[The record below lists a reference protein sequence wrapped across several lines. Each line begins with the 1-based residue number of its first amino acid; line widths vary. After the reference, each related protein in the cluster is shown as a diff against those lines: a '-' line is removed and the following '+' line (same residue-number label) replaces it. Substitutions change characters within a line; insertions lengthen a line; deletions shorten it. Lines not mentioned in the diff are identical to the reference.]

1 MTCVHRN
8 KTFFVC
14 GSSAPVRV
22 EREGGAAA
30 WLVGTLKA
38 PSVQGHRLPPQQE
51 EEEEEEEEEEGRR
64 RRKKKNKEEEEEGR
78 RREVAQL
85 CPTTILSME
94 FSRQEY
100 WSGLR
105 FPSPGDLPNPGI
117 EPGSP
122 ALQADALLSEP
133 YGPIRVFFQASRSQ

>member
-1 MTCVHRN
+1 MTGVHRN

-22 EREGGAAA
+22 ECEGGAAA

-64 RRKKKNKEEEEEGR
+64 RRKKKNKEEDEEGR
-78 RREVAQL
+78 RRRKKKRSCSVVSNYYSVHGIFKARVLEWVA
-85 CPTTILSME
+85 IS
-94 FSRQEY
+94 FSRGSSQPRDRTQV
-100 WSGLR
+100 SRIVDRR
-105 FPSPGDLPNPGI
+105 FTD
-117 EPGSP
+117 
-122 ALQADALLSEP
+122 
-133 YGPIRVFFQASRSQ
+133 

>member
-1 MTCVHRN
+1 MTRVHRKN
-8 KTFFVC
+8 TFFVC
-14 GSSAPVRV
+14 GISAPVRV

-30 WLVGTLKA
+30 WLLGTLKA
-38 PSVQGHRLPPQQE
+38 PSVQGHRLPPRQE
-51 EEEEEEEEEEGRR
+51 EEEEEYEEEEEEGRR
-64 RRKKKNKEEEEEGR
+64 RRKKKKEEEEGR

-85 CPTTILSME
+85 CLTTILSME

-122 ALQADALLSEP
+122 TLQADALLSEP
-133 YGPIRVFFQASRSQ
+133 YGPIRVFFSSLS

>member
-51 EEEEEEEEEEGRR
+51 EEEEEEEEEGRR
-64 RRKKKNKEEEEEGR
+64 RRKKKKRSCSVVSNYYSVHGIFKARVLEWVAISFSRGSSQPRDRTRVSRIAGR
-78 RREVAQL
+78 RFTVRAIWPYQSL
-85 CPTTILSME
+85 
-94 FSRQEY
+94 FSSL
-100 WSGLR
+100 W
-105 FPSPGDLPNPGI
+105 
-117 EPGSP
+117 
-122 ALQADALLSEP
+122 
-133 YGPIRVFFQASRSQ
+133 